1 MSGWNIDNNDLLAL
15 LEAHQELNRMIAS
28 STTTFEKGAYIY
40 MSEDQP
46 ANVYFILKGK
56 VRLGA
61 FMGEDKDVIH
71 DILTEGDMF
80 NESALTNGT
89 VKNEYALAMDDV
101 TLAVVSKDLMTDIYV
116 KFPEFNMFMMKAIS
130 EKIDEKQSRL
140 ESLVFKN
147 SRTRII
153 EFLINQVHKKGQRV
167 GYEWVLRNFYT
178 HQDIAN
184 LTSTSRQS
192 VTTILNELR
201 EKNIIQF
208 DRKRMLVRDLSLL
221 IAQINM

>member
-1 MSGWNIDNNDLLAL
+1 MSGWNTDKNDLLAL
-15 LEAHQELNRMIAS
+15 LETHQELNRMIAS
-28 STTTFEKGAYIY
+28 STSSLEKGAYIY
-40 MSEDQP
+40 MPEDLP
-46 ANVYFILKGK
+46 TNIYFILKGK

-80 NESALTNGT
+80 NESALTNISS
-89 VKNEYALAMDDV
+89 KNEYAMAMDDV
-101 TLAVVSKDLMTDIYV
+101 TLAVVSKDLMADIYA
-116 KFPEFNMFMMKAIS
+116 KYPEFNMFMMKAIS
-130 EKIDEKQSRL
+130 EKIDEKQARL

-153 EFLINQVHKKGQRV
+153 EFLINHVHKKGQRV

-201 EKNIIQF
+201 DKNIIQF
-208 DRKRMLVRDLSLL
+208 DRKRMLIRDLNLL
-221 IAQINM
+221 LAQINI